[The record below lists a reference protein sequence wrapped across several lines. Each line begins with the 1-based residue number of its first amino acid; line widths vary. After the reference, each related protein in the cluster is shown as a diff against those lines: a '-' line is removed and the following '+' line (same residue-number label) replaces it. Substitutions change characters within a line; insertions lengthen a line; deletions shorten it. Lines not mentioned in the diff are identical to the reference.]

1 MLPRCFVLFVLI
13 LAPSLA
19 ARPDPN
25 IIHFGQNFAVAP
37 DQTIHNA
44 TCFLCSTDVAGH
56 ATGTV
61 HVFAGNVSLTGS
73 VAGNV
78 VIFGGNLTLSGGATI
93 GGHVFILGGRLYSG
107 TIQPA
112 HTVFAPIIFLPLT
125 LLVCAIIGA
134 LIVVTRRSVRGPVIF
149 PPLPRL

>member
-1 MLPRCFVLFVLI
+1 MLPRCFIFFVLI

-25 IIHFGQNFAVAP
+25 ATHFGKNFAVAP

-44 TCFLCSTDVAGH
+44 TCVLCSTEVAGH
-56 ATGTV
+56 ATGAV
-61 HVFAGNVSLTGS
+61 RVFAGNVSLSGS

-78 VIFGGNLTLSGGATI
+78 LVFGGNVTLNGGATI

-112 HTVFAPIIFLPLT
+112 HTVLPPIIFLPLT
-125 LLVCAIIGA
+125 LLVCAIIGG
-134 LIVVTRRSVRGPVIF
+134 LIFVARRSVRGPVIF